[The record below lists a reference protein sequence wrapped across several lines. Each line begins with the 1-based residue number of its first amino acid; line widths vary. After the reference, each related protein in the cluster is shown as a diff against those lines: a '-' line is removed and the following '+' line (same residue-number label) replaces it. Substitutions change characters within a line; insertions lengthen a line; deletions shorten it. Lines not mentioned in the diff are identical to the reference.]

1 MEYDHVVESVS
12 DLVDPDGEPNAKK
25 KKSSRGTHTQYTRE
39 DHAQIGRYALESGN
53 KRARR
58 KFSTQ
63 FPKLKERAVQNFK
76 EAYKE
81 ELDEQKKKLHSQPVT
96 SIERQSA

>member
-25 KKSSRGTHTQYTRE
+25 KKSSKGTHTQYTPE
-39 DHAQIGRYALESGN
+39 DHAQIGRYALENG
-53 KRARR
+53 KERARR

-63 FPKLKERAVQNFK
+63 FPKLKESTVQNFK
-76 EAYKE
+76 KTYKE
-81 ELDEQKKKLHSQPVT
+81 ELEQKKKLHPDPVT